1 MNIYTSSEIKDCLVL
16 DKTLKEYIVRKTDLL
31 KQDVA
36 GGVNKNL
43 LDETIKLF
51 NQSEDKFAKMNCPQK
66 IEYLRLNETAVLD
79 LEQAIK
85 SEASVLE
92 KNKKEQNIY
101 IALGGIMLLTAFYIL
116 IKK

>member
-1 MNIYTSSEIKDCLVL
+1 MDIYTPSEIKDCIKL

-31 KQDVA
+31 KQSA
-36 GGVNKNL
+36 NGSVNQNL
-43 LDETIKLF
+43 LNETLSLF
-51 NQSEDKFAKMNCPQK
+51 YQTEEKFTNMKCAKK

-85 SEASVLE
+85 SEASVIE

-101 IALGGIMLLTAFYIL
+101 IAVGGIMLLVSFYIL

>member
-1 MNIYTSSEIKDCLVL
+1 MDIYTSSEIKNCLAL

-31 KQDVA
+31 KQDIA

-43 LDETIKLF
+43 LKETINLF
-51 NQSEDKFAKMNCPQK
+51 NESEDKFAKMDCQKK
-66 IEYLRLNETAVLD
+66 IEYLRLNETAFLD
-79 LEQAIK
+79 LQQAIK
-85 SEASVLE
+85 SEASVVE

-101 IALGGIMLLTAFYIL
+101 IALGGITVLIAFYIL

>member
-1 MNIYTSSEIKDCLVL
+1 MYTPREIKDCLLL
-16 DKTLKEYIVRKTDLL
+16 DQTLKEYIVRKTDLL
-31 KQDVA
+31 KQKVS
-36 GGVNKNL
+36 GGVNQSL
-43 LDETIKLF
+43 LKETEKLF
-51 NQSEDKFAKMNCPQK
+51 YETEEKFAKMKCAKK

-92 KNKKEQNIY
+92 KNKKEQNVY
-101 IALGGIMLLTAFYIL
+101 IALGGIVLLVGFYIL

>member
-1 MNIYTSSEIKDCLVL
+1 MYTPSEIKDCLIL
-16 DKTLKEYIVRKTDLL
+16 DQTLKEYMVRKSDLQ
-31 KQDVA
+31 KQKVS
-36 GGVNKNL
+36 GGVNQGL
-43 LDETIKLF
+43 LNETLKLF
-51 NQSEDKFAKMNCPQK
+51 YETEEKFLKMKCAKK

-79 LEQAIK
+79 LEQAIR

-101 IALGGIMLLTAFYIL
+101 IALGGIVLLVGFYIL

>member
-1 MNIYTSSEIKDCLVL
+1 MASYTSTEIKDCLAL
-16 DKTLKEYIVRKTDLL
+16 DKVYKEYIVRKSDLL
-31 KQDVA
+31 KQKLA
-36 GGVNKNL
+36 GGVNQSL
-43 LDETIKLF
+43 LDETLK
-51 NQSEDKFAKMNCPQK
+51 KFYETEEKFLKMKCRQK

-92 KNKKEQNIY
+92 KNKKEQNLY
-101 IALGGIMLLTAFYIL
+101 IGLGAIVLLTGFYIL

>member
-1 MNIYTSSEIKDCLVL
+1 MDIYTTREIKDCLLL
-16 DKTLKEYIVRKTDLL
+16 DQTLKEYIVRKTDLL
-31 KQDVA
+31 KQKVS
-36 GGVNKNL
+36 GGVNQSL
-43 LDETIKLF
+43 LDETLKLF
-51 NQSEDKFAKMNCPQK
+51 YETEEKFLKMKCAKK

-85 SEASVLE
+85 SEASVLK

-101 IALGGIMLLTAFYIL
+101 IAVGGIVLLAGFYIL

>member
-1 MNIYTSSEIKDCLVL
+1 MYTPTEIKDCLVL
-16 DKTLKEYIVRKTDLL
+16 DQTLKEYIVRKTDLL
-31 KQDVA
+31 KQKVS
-36 GGVNKNL
+36 GGVNQSL
-43 LDETIKLF
+43 LDETLKLF
-51 NQSEDKFAKMNCPQK
+51 YETEEKFTKMKCAKK

-101 IALGGIMLLTAFYIL
+101 IALGGIVLLTGFYIL

>member
-1 MNIYTSSEIKDCLVL
+1 MYTPTEIKDCLVL
-16 DKTLKEYIVRKTDLL
+16 DQTLKEYIVRRSDLL
-31 KQDVA
+31 KQKVS
-36 GGVNKNL
+36 GGVNQSL
-43 LDETIKLF
+43 LKETEKLF
-51 NQSEDKFAKMNCPQK
+51 YETEEKFAKMKCAKK

-85 SEASVLE
+85 SEASVIE

-101 IALGGIMLLTAFYIL
+101 IAVGGIVLLVGFYIL